1 MRIST
6 LCAFL
11 LTRRMAMNTIA
22 LPNYVPTKSGLFPL
36 LVFTGVDDAVCHE
49 CLVISLGCA
58 KLYLLQVIEKMR
70 LYWVEGHPDIPSSFL
85 SYCHTHTRCNFYL
98 VQPTNDDIIKPK
110 IAFSQLSI
118 HSKSYKN
125 IERALFSLVNP
136 TSTEVISLRAFGLST
151 DWKHNFLIKNEGSI
165 PLFS

>member
-110 IAFSQLSI
+110 IAFL
-118 HSKSYKN
+118 
-125 IERALFSLVNP
+125 SLVYIRRV
-136 TSTEVISLRAFGLST
+136 TKTLRGLFFR
-151 DWKHNFLIKNEGSI
+151 W
-165 PLFS
+165 